1 MKRSFI
7 KKMTSVGGK
16 LIVFQAVATIVL
28 ISILALGAG
37 QLIKSRFIKKSTK
50 EMADLNARII
60 EMIDAYNLKLKE
72 HAVSL
77 GDVLVRY
84 NAENRAGAELSQES
98 IDRFTKITG
107 AVATLFVK
115 KGDDF
120 LRVSTSL
127 RKQDGTRAVGTLL
140 DRNHPGYKKVLA
152 GERYVGPAV
161 LFGRNYMTHYD
172 PIIRDGKVAGIY
184 FIGLDFTEGI
194 KNLKQKIRA
203 IDVADTGY
211 VFIIEGPESANRG
224 TCVVHK
230 LDTMEGRD
238 MTEMKDNNGRE
249 FIRDIVDKLNGVI
262 VYEWKDET
270 RGGDVYTKYA
280 SFNYYEEWNWIIA
293 ASAAESEL
301 IADGLVLRNYLFAG
315 FFVISL
321 LILLV
326 LYVAV
331 KKVIVKRFAELNSIV
346 KDLSEGEG
354 DLTVRLH
361 FTEDDE
367 IGELATSFNR
377 FLDDLEQMITEII
390 ESGKNL
396 VSTVENIRMG
406 NQSLSERTLEQ
417 ASNLEEIAST
427 LEQTTSAININAE
440 NAIKTRKITEEGAGR
455 ASEGNRVAEE
465 AVTAIEEIN
474 VTSKKIV
481 ETLSII
487 HEITFQTNLL
497 ALNAAVEA
505 ARAGDQG
512 RGFGVVAGE
521 VRNLAQRSATAAKE
535 IEQIIRD
542 SVSKIGGGTAMV
554 ARTGEALKEIARSA
568 QESAAL
574 IADIS
579 NSIEEQRQGM
589 TQINRAVSSL
599 DQMTQ
604 KNSSLVEKTA
614 SDSNNMAD
622 QARALVGMLERF
634 KITEHETSIK
644 YLE

>member
-1 MKRSFI
+1 
-7 KKMTSVGGK
+7 MTSVGGK

-28 ISILALGAG
+28 ISVLALGAG

>member
-28 ISILALGAG
+28 ISVLALGAG

>member
-28 ISILALGAG
+28 ISVLALGAG

-77 GDVLVRY
+77 GEVFVGY
-84 NAENRAGAELSQES
+84 NAENRAGAELSQEN

-115 KGDDF
+115 RGDDF

>member
-28 ISILALGAG
+28 ISVLALGAG

-115 KGDDF
+115 RGDDF